1 MTASYLHG
9 SRGPWGR
16 AACLLVIV
24 GVLVGCAGSTRI
36 QLPAELPL
44 YTTDE
49 IFQIRWALQ
58 REPTVVRAIGQIE
71 YAVDLEYRITLAFF
85 GLEGERRILSRG
97 VTYLRS
103 SFAHEPIPFVIE
115 IVPTGRETSF
125 ELRVMDYSTG
135 IPLRR

>member
-1 MTASYLHG
+1 M
-9 SRGPWGR
+9 
-16 AACLLVIV
+16 
-24 GVLVGCAGSTRI
+24 
-36 QLPAELPL
+36 
-44 YTTDE
+44 
-49 IFQIRWALQ
+49 
-58 REPTVVRAIGQIE
+58 
-71 YAVDLEYRITLAFF
+71 DLEYRISLAFF

-125 ELRVMDYSTG
+125 ELRVMDYRTG